1 MKNIYISASK
11 LLSTWGAP
19 VADLAARIFVGME
32 FFKSGLVKLD
42 SWSSTLMLFEYEY
55 AVPLLP
61 VNVAAFMATAGELI
75 LPVLLIAGFLTRIGA
90 LGLLV
95 MALVIEIFV
104 YPGTQQHYYWMIILA
119 MLLTYGPNKLSVD
132 HWLCRRASCK

>member
-1 MKNIYISASK
+1 
-11 LLSTWGAP
+11 
-19 VADLAARIFVGME
+19 
-32 FFKSGLVKLD
+32 
-42 SWSSTLMLFEYEY
+42 MLFEYEY